1 MTSFA
6 CLVFPSAHVSDR
18 DLSRGF
24 AVALAGFDVRSPK
37 LLVTPAR
44 GLPGWSVAFYRSGQ
58 LEPFEELDHACE
70 VFEDELPPGLAVR
83 EEVVGK
89 PSGAPV
95 VIHAFVCSDEIVH
108 DAWWRFSDATIRTA
122 SIFDDEDGL
131 LAVRES
137 EDGVVSEE
145 IELPDDATE
154 VEIEKLV
161 APHRGT
167 TWASRELGPSLLAAV
182 MGALYEADRAVQVHL
197 VDPSPESIADETRA
211 LLRTLKRVEGRGAEP
226 LPDTCGGVA
235 RPASVAA
242 FAATYDWADPAD
254 PGDLYRELA
263 LGRVEGTLR
272 FARSEAVRALDA
284 DPTWSAAA
292 KAGLYP
298 LATLARGGLGG
309 SGRPSA
315 LVGVRADGS
324 SLALVES
331 ERIVEAGPTLGE
343 LVAYLALGFRSRDD
357 YEEDRIGALMLRA
370 RVRAPA

>member
-6 CLVFPSAHVSDR
+6 CLVYPSAHVTDR

-70 VFEDELPPGLAVR
+70 LFEEELPPGLGVR
-83 EEVVGK
+83 DEVVQR
-89 PSGAPV
+89 PAGAPV
-95 VIHAFVCSDEIVH
+95 VVHAFVYSDEIVH

-122 SIFDDEDGL
+122 SIVDDDDGL
-131 LAVRES
+131 LSVRES

-154 VEIEKLV
+154 ADVERLV

-167 TWASRELGPSLLAAV
+167 SWASKELGPSVLAALV
-182 MGALYEADRAVQVHL
+182 GAFYEADRAVAVHL
-197 VDPSPESIADETRA
+197 VDPSPSSIADETRRLVA
-211 LLRTLKRVEGRGAEP
+211 TLKRVEGRGGRP
-226 LPDTCGGVA
+226 FPDACAGVA
-235 RPASVAA
+235 LPASVAA
-242 FAATYDWADPAD
+242 FAAAYDWADPSD
-254 PGDLYRELA
+254 PSDLYRELA

-272 FARSEAVRALDA
+272 FARPDGVRALEA
-284 DPTWSAAA
+284 DPGWAAAA

-298 LATLARGGLGG
+298 WATVTRGGLGG
-309 SGRPSA
+309 SDRPSA
-315 LVGVRADGS
+315 VLGVRTDGS
-324 SLALVES
+324 SLALVEGAS
-331 ERIVEAGPTLGE
+331 LVEAGPTLGE
-343 LVAYLALGFRSRDD
+343 LVAYLALGFRSRDE